1 MYTCAKRSLAP
12 WGQATE
18 LRSRITHAVLRIEVA
33 RYSRAVAVIMPPDDA
48 LEEALGSPRHGA
60 ARTRRGVR
68 APTEDSAALVVGLS
82 RVRALHQHKVFVPS
96 FGPGVRH
103 EWKLS
108 PGTLGVESPG
118 SPFFFRSG
126 VVNGSQ
132 AEGRRER
139 DSALL
144 LVRLLLHAAMPVSPY
159 GKCAARYCDEDFE
172 EEGELVA
179 HQRLMH
185 FRCTVASCHKM
196 LATTKTL
203 AEHMLNVHRREL
215 EEYAHQQLRP
225 AAGHTDG
232 WCIGR
237 VPNAKEGR
245 RSAINLYICGME
257 GALCCRNHRDG
268 ICRTVAHA
276 GVPSDALRA
285 RLERKTA
292 GKTQRALH
300 GYHCWQPMPVSHSEL
315 ARTIGLYITVATL
328 AGGVF
333 FAGLSAGSANAPSPG
348 AYLACL

>member
-1 MYTCAKRSLAP
+1 M
-12 WGQATE
+12 
-18 LRSRITHAVLRIEVA
+18 
-33 RYSRAVAVIMPPDDA
+33 
-48 LEEALGSPRHGA
+48 
-60 ARTRRGVR
+60 
-68 APTEDSAALVVGLS
+68 
-82 RVRALHQHKVFVPS
+82 
-96 FGPGVRH
+96 
-103 EWKLS
+103 
-108 PGTLGVESPG
+108 
-118 SPFFFRSG
+118 FFFSFR

-159 GKCAARYCDEDFE
+159 GKCVARYCDEDFE

-225 AAGHTDG
+225 AVGHTDG

-257 GALCCRNHRDG
+257 GALCCRNHRG
-268 ICRTVAHA
+268 WHLPNCCSCRSAVGCA
-276 GVPSDALRA
+276 
-285 RLERKTA
+285 
-292 GKTQRALH
+292 
-300 GYHCWQPMPVSHSEL
+300 
-315 ARTIGLYITVATL
+315 ARTPRAQNCRQDPTRLTWLPLL
-328 AGGVF
+328 AADASFAFGTGRDDRPVHHCGNASRVF